1 MKNSVLHLKEKEQG
15 LRNLMILSYVNHNDE
30 DAN

>member
-15 LRNLMILSYVNHNDE
+15 LQNLMILSYVNHNVE